1 MKSAMRCVFALA
13 LFFAVSCTKVTN
25 VAATEKTE
33 ERPAGVAGAFY
44 PADPAQLS
52 AFIDHALAEAAVQS
66 SDKPLVAIVAPHAG
80 YQFSGSV
87 AAYSYALLKG
97 RPFKRVVII
106 APSHYEYFEY
116 SSVYDGDAYITP
128 LGRVPVDRDFARRL
142 AASGDRI
149 RLSQSGHRI
158 TGSTAEHAVE
168 VQLPFLQ
175 KVLGDF
181 SIVPVV
187 MGDQSYE
194 ASRALGL
201 ALAKL
206 LKNDPSTL
214 IVASSDLSHYH
225 GYDEAVRMDHKLL
238 QAIEDDDFLTV
249 SNNTGRRVW
258 EACGA
263 APIVA
268 TMIAAQRL
276 GSSHPKLLKYA
287 NSGDTFGDKSRVVG
301 YSAIAFFRQQE
312 AADDR
317 PFSLSESEK
326 SELLRIALAS
336 VDAAVR
342 EGKAYDPPAP
352 VMPSLLQ
359 ERGVFVT
366 LKKHGE
372 LRGCIGYTAP
382 VLPLYQAVAE
392 VARLAAL
399 RDPRFP
405 PVSQSELKE
414 LQYEISVLSSF
425 HHLIDAN
432 QVRVGVD
439 GLLIRRRDS
448 QGILLPQVPAE
459 EGWDRAAFLE
469 GISQKAGLE
478 RTAWRDPD
486 SDLFTFTALVFSDKR
501 APSRD

>member
-1 MKSAMRCVFALA
+1 MRNTVRWVFALA
-13 LFFAVSCTKVTN
+13 LIVALSCAKTTN
-25 VAATEKTE
+25 VAAAPAAE

-44 PADPAQLS
+44 PADPAQLG
-52 AFIDHALAEAAVQS
+52 AFVDHALAEAAVPS

-97 RPFKRVVII
+97 RPFTRVVII
-106 APSHYEYFEY
+106 APSHYEAFDY
-116 SSVYDGDAYITP
+116 SSVYDGDAYLTP

-142 AASGDRI
+142 AASGNRI

-158 TGSTAEHAVE
+158 SASGAEHAVE

-175 KVLGDF
+175 KVLSNF
-181 SIVPVV
+181 SIVPVI

-206 LKNDPSTL
+206 LKNDTSTL

-225 GYDEAVRMDHKLL
+225 SYDEAVRMDRKLL

-268 TMIAAQRL
+268 TMIAAHHL

-301 YSAIAFFRQQE
+301 YSAIAFFRQQD
-312 AADDR
+312 AAVDS
-317 PFSLSESEK
+317 PLTLSESEK
-326 SELLRIALAS
+326 SELLRIAAAS

-342 EGKAYDPPAP
+342 EGKAYDPPVPA
-352 VMPSLLQ
+352 MPSLLQ

-366 LKKHGE
+366 LTKAGE

-392 VARLAAL
+392 TARLAAQ

-405 PVSQSELKE
+405 PVRQTELKE

-425 HHLIDAN
+425 HHLMDGSK
-432 QVRVGVD
+432 VRVGVD
-439 GLLIRRRDS
+439 GLLIRRRES
-448 QGILLPQVPAE
+448 QGILLPQVPTE
-459 EGWDRAAFLE
+459 LGWDRVTFLE
-469 GISQKAGLE
+469 ELSLKAGLE

-501 APSRD
+501 APTRD